1 MLGEP
6 HLITHY
12 LCILKTT
19 KNTKGHKGKMRT
31 HFFSLCSFVLNSHF
45 HPFAPQAGLNHA
57 YDLAGLINLNLNFKP
72 IKSSKRVS
80 PYLRLPVCRRF
91 EVAVEVE
98 VEKPPLHGIPDL
110 RFTGMRRRRD

>member
-1 MLGEP
+1 V
-6 HLITHY
+6 Y
-12 LCILKTT
+12 F
-19 KNTKGHKGKMRT
+19 KNHKEHEGTQRENANA
-31 HFFSLCSFVLNSHF
+31 FFSLCSFVLNSHF

-57 YDLAGLINLNLNFKP
+57 YDLAGLINFNLNFKP